1 MNKLFIIGATFL
13 TSSLICSSVFA
24 GPLAVPNS
32 FTAGTPAVAAEVN
45 ANFAETEAQVT
56 DNANDIDANTTAIGT
71 NTTNIGANT
80 TAISGLQSSTCPSDM
95 TLVGNFCI
103 DTYEASL
110 HDAATGGAQI
120 PASTCDITGSNCMM
134 GAATSI
140 FAQSSATTIP
150 NAATWF
156 QALQACANVG
166 KRLPTNAEW
175 TTAAAG
181 SNALMALATGGGGTS
196 DCQIAGAALADFR
209 VPTATNNCTSAYG
222 VVDMIGNA
230 GEWTADWVQGAD
242 TASGASNS
250 QDGNHSATFGDDA
263 IDDVVIAAN
272 NTGGGLFP
280 AAIFRGGQANEG
292 TGAGEFAIGFNAPP
306 TFAGDNGVTQGL
318 GFRCAAN
325 L

>member
-1 MNKLFIIGATFL
+1 MNKLLIIGATFL

-24 GPLAVPNS
+24 GPLAVPNN
-32 FTAGTPAVAAEVN
+32 FAAGTPAVAAEVN

-56 DNANDIDANTTAIGT
+56 DNANGIGANTTAIGT
-71 NTTNIGANT
+71 NT

-110 HDAATGGAQI
+110 HDAATGGTQI

-181 SNALMALATGGGGTS
+181 ANALMASVTGSGGTS
-196 DCQIAGAALADFR
+196 DCQIAGDTLANFR
-209 VPTATNNCTSAYG
+209 APTATNNCTSAYG

-250 QDGNHSATFGDDA
+250 IDGNHSAAFGGDA
-263 IDDVVIAAN
+263 VDDVVIAAN

-292 TGAGEFAIGFNAPP
+292 AGAGEFAIGFNAPP
-306 TFAGDNGVTQGL
+306 TFTGDSNTIINGTGTTGL